1 MPVII
6 PPPRHSLGSRLLR
19 LLLLSL
25 LVAGSILFVC
35 YRFGETPTE
44 KAERLFTQRRLA
56 ELKSYTQKRLGAGE
70 ASPLLMSYYIA
81 AEFSSNAQASL
92 ESLLSNLRA
101 LDDRPIFRR
110 ETLQRLIQ
118 IPENRKRLGEILAA
132 ALVIEKPPGNETLAL
147 IRSILESDAD
157 LSGSSADFAALA
169 EIFPR
174 QVRLVS
180 AQKLQLRSGP
190 TTDSEVLRRLEDG
203 ERLLLRYSGPAVL
216 VSGKRGRWVFTLDA
230 QMVSGWVFDAYLAPE
245 K

>member
-1 MPVII
+1 MPVVI
-6 PPPRHSLGSRLLR
+6 PPPRQSLGSRLLR
-19 LLLLSL
+19 LMLVSI
-25 LVAGSILFVC
+25 LVAGSALFVC

-56 ELKSYTQKRLGAGE
+56 ELKAFTQKRLGAGE
-70 ASPLLMSYYIA
+70 ANPLLMSYYIA
-81 AEFSSNAQASL
+81 AEFSTNAQANL

-118 IPENRKRLGEILAA
+118 IPDNRKRLGEILSA
-132 ALVIEKPPGNETLAL
+132 ALKVEKPAGNETLAL
-147 IRSILESDAD
+147 VRSILESDAD
-157 LSGSSADFAALA
+157 LSGGNTDFTALA
-169 EIFPR
+169 ELFPR

-190 TTDSEVLRRLEDG
+190 STDSAVIRQLDDG
-203 ERLLLRYSGPAVL
+203 ERLLLRHTGPTVM
-216 VSGKRGRWVFTLDA
+216 VSGKRGRWAFVLDA
-230 QMVSGWVFDAYLAPE
+230 QMASGWVFDAYLTLE